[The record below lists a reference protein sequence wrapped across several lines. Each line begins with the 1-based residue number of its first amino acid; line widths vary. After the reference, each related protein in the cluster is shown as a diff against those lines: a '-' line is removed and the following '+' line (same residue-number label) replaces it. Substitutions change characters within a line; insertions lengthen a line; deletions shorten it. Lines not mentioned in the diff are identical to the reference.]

1 MNFGD
6 ITFIIH
12 QSSQQVSSSF
22 SFFDF
27 RGDGVNHG
35 ILDPETFIGRFII
48 FQLEIGVLAQV
59 CFSYLFLYIFT
70 EAFAQVHN
78 FPNYLLVPAQMKN

>member
-1 MNFGD
+1 MTTVDCIAPHNESQITDELGD
-6 ITFIIH
+6 IN

-59 CFSYLFLYIFT
+59 CFSYLFL
-70 EAFAQVHN
+70 
-78 FPNYLLVPAQMKN
+78 